1 MVCADPFRS
10 LQVDFE
16 AGSSEDVRPIL
27 RGSADDHEKNL
38 ATICEWSPFATK
50 ERLLDQVS
58 RRRTALVSTIVD
70 LLVVNHTKRHRTR
83 FSSKRSLDFAT
94 ASVYIVPAP
103 GL

>member
-1 MVCADPFRS
+1 MVCADSFCA

-16 AGSSEDVRPIL
+16 AGSGEEARPIL

-58 RRRTALVSTIVD
+58 PGRTARVLTNLD
-70 LLVVNHTKRHRTR
+70 FHVVNHT
-83 FSSKRSLDFAT
+83 
-94 ASVYIVPAP
+94 IQ
-103 GL
+103 